1 MRKLFALILIL
12 GVLACALGF
21 YAADTFE
28 TSDYYRVLN
37 PVFRTAVGH
46 DIDPDTVKDVM
57 AIHVDGNLPGV
68 GEFNFSLNALIDG
81 GVDLPGL
88 GHVSLSDLL
97 GKELNFGQRLQ
108 AKAVIAGYG
117 WSHELKLYCGRRDG
131 VPADWNAPPEA
142 QKVIRLYMK
151 TPYRVRKCPVWVFNC
166 HDIIL
171 ASPQILPAT
180 AHQSSGTCTS
190 DAQHRGTPG
199 HCPAAADP
207 ASSGRARS
215 TSACAD

>member
-46 DIDPDTVKDVM
+46 DIDPDTVKDMM

-117 WSHELKLYCGRRDG
+117 WRRCGRRDG

-142 QKVIRLYMK
+142 
-151 TPYRVRKCPVWVFNC
+151 
-166 HDIIL
+166 
-171 ASPQILPAT
+171 
-180 AHQSSGTCTS
+180 
-190 DAQHRGTPG
+190 
-199 HCPAAADP
+199 
-207 ASSGRARS
+207 
-215 TSACAD
+215 

>member
-46 DIDPDTVKDVM
+46 DIDPDTVKDAM

-81 GVDLPGL
+81 GVDLPG
-88 GHVSLSDLL
+88 
-97 GKELNFGQRLQ
+97 KELNFGQRLQ

-117 WSHELKLYCGRRDG
+117 WSHELKLYGGIAAGVMAFLLIGTHRPKRR
-131 VPADWNAPPEA
+131 
-142 QKVIRLYMK
+142 R
-151 TPYRVRKCPVWVFNC
+151 
-166 HDIIL
+166 
-171 ASPQILPAT
+171 
-180 AHQSSGTCTS
+180 
-190 DAQHRGTPG
+190 
-199 HCPAAADP
+199 
-207 ASSGRARS
+207 
-215 TSACAD
+215 

>member
-37 PVFRTAVGH
+37 PVFRTAMGH
-46 DIDPDTVKDVM
+46 DIDPDTVKDMM

-117 WSHELKLYCGRRDG
+117 WSHELKLYGGIAAGAMAFLLIGTHRPKRR
-131 VPADWNAPPEA
+131 
-142 QKVIRLYMK
+142 R
-151 TPYRVRKCPVWVFNC
+151 
-166 HDIIL
+166 
-171 ASPQILPAT
+171 
-180 AHQSSGTCTS
+180 
-190 DAQHRGTPG
+190 
-199 HCPAAADP
+199 
-207 ASSGRARS
+207 
-215 TSACAD
+215 